1 MNIPRMSKK
10 SIYQRSDINTDSI
23 GVTYFP
29 YPEATEKVGYSCNV
43 YGCTAVLRRG
53 YESGA
58 LYAAAVYGGNEDGC
72 TSYEFVKSFGNRERE
87 IVARLDHIEQV
98 EPGNHGRAVFAFVSR
113 TGERFTVATF
123 DHGHTWSICG

>member
-1 MNIPRMSKK
+1 MSIPRMSKK
-10 SIYQRSDINTDSI
+10 AIYQRADINTDSI

-29 YPEATEKVGYSCNV
+29 YPEYTEKVAYSCGI

-58 LYAAAVYGGNEDGC
+58 LYASGPYANSDGC
-72 TSYEFVKSFGNRERE
+72 APYGFRESFGNRERAIIE
-87 IVARLDHIEQV
+87 RLDHIEQV
-98 EPGNHGRAVFAFVSR
+98 EPGADGRAVFAFVSR